1 MNRKVRLGPVAIF
14 LAVIAVVL
22 STLAVLTQATS
33 HADLVMAERYA
44 AVTEIRYRLE
54 EEGQRYLM
62 QVDEAEKA
70 GNFSA
75 DAVGAKQLDS
85 GNISRVITDE
95 GYKLTIEITEPE
107 NGKYEIV
114 KWKISKEWN
123 AEDPFSNIWKG

>member
-62 QVDEAEKA
+62 QVDEAEAA
-70 GNFSA
+70 GNFST
-75 DAVGAKQLDS
+75 DAVGADRLDS
-85 GNISRVITDE
+85 GNISRVIKDD
-95 GYKLTIEITEPE
+95 GYKLTIEITEPA

>member
-1 MNRKVRLGPVAIF
+1 MSRKIRLGPVAVF

-62 QVDEAEKA
+62 EVDAAEEA
-70 GNFSA
+70 GGFSA
-75 DAVGAKQLDS
+75 DAVGAEVLES
-85 GNISRVITDE
+85 GNISRVISDG
-95 GYKLTIEITEPE
+95 GYRLTIEITEPSGGE
-107 NGKYEIV
+107 YEIV
-114 KWKISKEWN
+114 KWKLNKEWS